1 MKRIA
6 PIILAL
12 GLAVWMTPAS
22 LAAQDMRQIQIEAR
36 QAREALA
43 QKAAAE
49 KKAAEAAAAESR
61 ARILADRQRLENAV
75 KKQKAR
81 MRRLE
86 EAIAALSAEA
96 GALERQEAE
105 LTEKLSETDAVVRE
119 LVGVVRINA
128 KDIDALVSQNLQT
141 AFLDED
147 TDFLQAIASQSRFP
161 DMDALERMA
170 DLLETA
176 IQTSGEVTV
185 RRGAI
190 IDRFGRPAEAEILAI
205 GNFTAAYRLG
215 EEIGYLSYAPAGRQ
229 LFALSHLPPGRIQ
242 RRIAAYLDG
251 ESDTVPMD
259 ISRGAALRQ
268 LTHAL
273 SLWQQIP
280 KGGPIVWP
288 ILAVLALGGLIVV
301 ERVTHLLRHRT
312 NADAL
317 MQRIEGLMRERR
329 DIDRATVFQGLDGK
343 PVARVLRAGLACCRK
358 RREELENAL
367 QEAILKEIP
376 PMERFLSTLGLLA
389 AIAPLLGLLGTVTG
403 MIDTFH
409 VITLHGTG
417 DPRMMSGGISEA
429 LVTTMLGLTVAIPL
443 MLAHTLLSRTVENRI
458 SQMEEKAVAL
468 VNLVDRYGGGE
479 TSPLTLEEN
488 EIRGD
493 STHTVA

>member
-1 MKRIA
+1 MKRMA
-6 PIILAL
+6 LIILGL
-12 GLAVWMTPAS
+12 GFAAWMAPAP
-22 LAAQDMRQIQIEAR
+22 LPARDMRQIQIEAR

-49 KKAAEAAAAESR
+49 KRAAEAAAAESR
-61 ARILADRQRLENAV
+61 ARILADRQRLESAL
-75 KKQKAR
+75 QDQEAR
-81 MRRLE
+81 VSRLD
-86 EAIAALSAEA
+86 EAIAALGAEA
-96 GALERQEAE
+96 ESLETQEAE
-105 LTEKLSETDAVVRE
+105 LTERLSQTDAMVRE

-147 TDFLQAIASQSRFP
+147 TDFLQAIAGQSRFP
-161 DMDALERMA
+161 DMEALERMA
-170 DLLETA
+170 GLLEAA
-176 IQTSGEVTV
+176 IQTSGEVTL
-185 RRGAI
+185 RRGTI
-190 IDRFGRPAEAEILAI
+190 IDRSGRPAEADILAI

-215 EEIGYLSYAPAGRQ
+215 EETGYLSYAPAGRQ
-229 LFALSHLPPGRIQ
+229 LFALSHPPPGRIQ
-242 RRIAAYLDG
+242 KRIAAYMDG
-251 ESDTVPMD
+251 RSDTAPMD

-288 ILAVLALGGLIVV
+288 ILAVLALGVLIVV
-301 ERVTHLLRHRT
+301 ERVVHLLRRRT

-317 MQRIEGLMRERR
+317 VQRIDGLMH
-329 DIDRATVFQGLDGK
+329 DKAAIDCATVFEGLEGK
-343 PVARVLRAGLACCRK
+343 PVARVLRAGLECCRT

-376 PMERFLSTLGLLA
+376 SMERFLSTLGLLA

-468 VNLVDRYGGGE
+468 VNLVDRHCGE
-479 TSPLTLEEN
+479 EANPLTMQ
-488 EIRGD
+488 GD
-493 STHTVA
+493 QNG